1 MSFYDELSK
10 KFLSEKSLVPRKMT
24 GLDFILNDYIEMDGQ
39 MISIY
44 KDSVKLSDIVAFFKE
59 RMPWVKIILKDQL
72 ISSIEPNTQEYA
84 MAKSTLYGQLIDMLE
99 ETHKSFSDAFVR
111 RNLSERFFDDQE
123 YN

>member
-1 MSFYDELSK
+1 
-10 KFLSEKSLVPRKMT
+10 MT